1 MVDMKD
7 LKSFEQK
14 RSCGFDSHLWY
25 VNGGVAQLA
34 RASALHAE
42 GHRFDSCHLHFV
54 MIRKR
59 VTEQTLSMKWKLMK
73 HNKSVDKTQ
82 TVQPLQ
88 NLYAGVAE

>member
-25 VNGGVAQLA
+25 VNGGLAQLA

-42 GHRFDSCHLHFV
+42 GHGFDSLLLHFV
-54 MIRKR
+54 MIRKNDGTDAKNEMETWACPDTNR
-59 VTEQTLSMKWKLMK
+59 TDIT
-73 HNKSVDKTQ
+73 T
-82 TVQPLQ
+82 
-88 NLYAGVAE
+88 